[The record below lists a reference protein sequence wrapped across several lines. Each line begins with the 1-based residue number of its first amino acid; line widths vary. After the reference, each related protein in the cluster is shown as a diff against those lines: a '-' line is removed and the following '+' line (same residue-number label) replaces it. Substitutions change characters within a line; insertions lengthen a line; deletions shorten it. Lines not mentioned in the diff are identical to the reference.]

1 MRRRGSTRCR
11 HVQPDRLL
19 ASSLGRFLASCFR
32 AQCEVECQVEF
43 AAGGYDASALSEEQ
57 QRALRVGHHA
67 WEQPS

>member
-1 MRRRGSTRCR
+1 MPRRGSTRCR
-11 HVQPDRLL
+11 HVQPNRLL
-19 ASSLGRFLASCFR
+19 ASSRPLLSVVSFR